1 MVLNVC
7 DLDFFVTDSWR
18 ALLERPVRFHVEL
31 QTRHGHD
38 KTIHKCPFLDTLHT
52 YTNLLTKGP
61 LRWINVS
68 LAVGFVI
75 CTKVLVVEQL
85 QQSFSPVIHVY

>member
-1 MVLNVC
+1 MGMIKQSIKV
-7 DLDFFVTDSWR
+7 
-18 ALLERPVRFHVEL
+18 
-31 QTRHGHD
+31 
-38 KTIHKCPFLDTLHT
+38 PFLIYDTLI
-52 YTNLLTKGP
+52 LTKGP

>member
-1 MVLNVC
+1 MGMIKQSIKV
-7 DLDFFVTDSWR
+7 
-18 ALLERPVRFHVEL
+18 
-31 QTRHGHD
+31 
-38 KTIHKCPFLDTLHT
+38 PFLIYDTLLLT
-52 YTNLLTKGP
+52 LTKGP